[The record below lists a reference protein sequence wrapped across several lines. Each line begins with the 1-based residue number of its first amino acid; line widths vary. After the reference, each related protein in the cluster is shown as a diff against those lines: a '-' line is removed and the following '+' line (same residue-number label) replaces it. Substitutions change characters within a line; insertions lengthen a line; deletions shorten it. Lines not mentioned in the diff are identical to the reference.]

1 MKNRSVPAVTL
12 AACAISAAAAVPA
25 FAQTAASPYKLSVFA
40 SAPSGSSAPD
50 SIAVL
55 RDHVF
60 VGYGDGNLP
69 NGSDGKSTQIVDY
82 AMDGTVQYTYTVKGH
97 NDGLKI
103 DPSTHHLWAIQNE
116 DSNANLVV
124 INPKTHQQK
133 LYTFGPTAHGGGYD
147 DVVFRGCKAYI
158 SASNPASNPN
168 TAPAIVRASLEGNFV
183 EVKPVLAGDASAI
196 DIPTDNTVKLNLQ
209 DPDSMTLDPQGNIV
223 LDSQADHELVF
234 VSNPGSSIQRVL
246 HLPLTYQKPLTG
258 LVPVTVDDT
267 VFVTSTEGFILFAD
281 KGLNKVFA
289 LKKNA
294 FVPGVAYTAADGG
307 PFVGTIDLTSGV
319 ITPIVT
325 GLSGPGGMAFVDTTK
340 HSTNGSDSAQEDGG
354 SCFDRGGDSQD
365 GSDSHDQAQLAS
377 GG

>member
-1 MKNRSVPAVTL
+1 MTKLSVPAVTL
-12 AACAISAAAAVPA
+12 ATCLVSAVAAPA
-25 FAQTAASPYKLSVFA
+25 FGQTAASPYQLSVFA

-82 AMDGTVQYTYTVKGH
+82 AIDGTIKYTYTVKGH

-103 DPSTHHLWAIQNE
+103 DPSTHLLWAIQNE

-124 INPKTHQQK
+124 IDPKTHQQK
-133 LYTFGPTAHGGGYD
+133 LYVFGPAAHGGGYD

-168 TAPAIVRASLEGNFV
+168 AAPAIVSATLDGGFV
-183 EVKPVLAGDASAI
+183 DVKPVLAGNASAI
-196 DIPTDNTVKLNLQ
+196 DIPTDATVKLNLQ
-209 DPDSMTLDPQGNIV
+209 DPDSMTVDPEGNIV
-223 LDSQADHELVF
+223 LDSQADHELIF
-234 VSNPGSSIQRVL
+234 VSKPGSSLQRVL
-246 HLPLTYQKPLTG
+246 HLPLTFQKPGGGLTA
-258 LVPVTVDDT
+258 VEVDDT
-267 VFVTSTEGFILFAD
+267 AFVTSTEGFILFAD

-294 FVPGVAYTAADGG
+294 FAPGAAYTAASGG

-319 ITPIVT
+319 VTPIVT
-325 GLSGPGGMAFVDTTK
+325 GLKGPGGMAFVDTTK
-340 HSTNGSDSAQEDGG
+340 RSTHESDAPQQDGN
-354 SCFDRGGDSQD
+354 CLDDGGDSH
-365 GSDSHDQAQLAS
+365 GGEAQLTS